1 MTFLAEYAC
10 AVGCVKMLFYKL
22 NEFVQCPCIFLCSV
36 SRLLLFSFSFHVLSS
51 HLLMVCH
58 TLFLNLRNH
67 LFLFLYSFSFCVSLH
82 PLLSRSHPLSQHLCL
97 PQDLHLYNSSVLRP
111 RVVGEWVGREE
122 DDSDPL
128 AAEMLQPPVP
138 RAKTESW
145 GSGETSPAGR

>member
-1 MTFLAEYAC
+1 MHVQW
-10 AVGCVKMLFYKL
+10 AVLCKMLCHMS
-22 NEFVQCPCIFLCSV
+22 NEFVQCSYIILCSV
-36 SRLLLFSFSFHVLSS
+36 SPLLLFSFSFHVLSCLS
-51 HLLMVCH
+51 ISWFVTLSPPTYVIISPSPLCILLFFHILC
-58 TLFLNLRNH
+58 
-67 LFLFLYSFSFCVSLH
+67 FSSSA
-82 PLLSRSHPLSQHLCL
+82 LLSLPPSLFQCLCL